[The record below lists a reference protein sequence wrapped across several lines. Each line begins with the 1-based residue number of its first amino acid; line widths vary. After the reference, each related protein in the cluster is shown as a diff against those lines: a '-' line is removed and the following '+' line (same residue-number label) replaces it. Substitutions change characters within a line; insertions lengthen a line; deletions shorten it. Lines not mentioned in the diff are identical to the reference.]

1 MRSGGKGRPSAMSLA
16 SFPTSTPMNTM
27 NMAHDAK
34 EANPSDLSDRW
45 RHRGVTKTSNTAAM
59 HTGRRQ
65 YHSVTYDDA
74 ADSAPGGADRDAYGD
89 EEYEECAA
97 GSSPVILAAP

>member
-1 MRSGGKGRPSAMSLA
+1 
-16 SFPTSTPMNTM
+16 MNTM

-45 RHRGVTKTSNTAAM
+45 RHRGVTRTSNTAAM

-65 YHSVTYDDA
+65 YHSVTVTYDDA
-74 ADSAPGGADRDAYGD
+74 PDDPGGG
-89 EEYEECAA
+89 AA
-97 GSSPVILAAP
+97 GDAP